1 MLQTKS
7 RGLDT
12 NILEIKTW
20 QFTPYGASVVIFWL
34 NINPVIPDFRK
45 PSKTNS
51 ILVGDRDRP
60 GEGKADHPGEA
71 VHGES

>member
-20 QFTPYGASVVIFWL
+20 QFTPYGATVVIFWL
-34 NINPVIPDFRK
+34 QIK
-45 PSKTNS
+45 PLITKT
-51 ILVGDRDRP
+51 IFTLAGDGDRP
-60 GEGKADHPGEA
+60 GEGEVDNSGET

>member
-20 QFTPYGASVVIFWL
+20 QFTPYGATVVIFWQ
-34 NINPVIPDFRK
+34 NVKPV
-45 PSKTNS
+45 TNYNS
-51 ILVGDRDRP
+51 TLPGDRDRP
-60 GEGKADHPGEA
+60 GEGEVDNPGEA

>member
-20 QFTPYGASVVIFWL
+20 QFTPYGASVVIF
-34 NINPVIPDFRK
+34 INRVIRFRVA
-45 PSKTNS
+45 SFTNS
-51 ILVGDRDRP
+51 KLVGDRDRP
-60 GEGKADHPGEA
+60 GEGKVDHPGET